1 MRVAKQK
8 TLKIKKAKKNLLEKQ
23 RHHAR
28 IRVAVHQDL
37 AVVLVPPP
45 VHAQRVVVAPLDAVV
60 CVFEMLAR
68 VLVGG
73 GREVRV
79 QHAEGRAPGLGVHV
93 DEVLFVVVDDVHMC
107 EGCDVW
113 VERR

>member
-1 MRVAKQK
+1 M
-8 TLKIKKAKKNLLEKQ
+8 
-23 RHHAR
+23 
-28 IRVAVHQDL
+28 
-37 AVVLVPPP
+37 
-45 VHAQRVVVAPLDAVV
+45 HAQRVVVAPLDAVV

-93 DEVLFVVVDDVHMC
+93 DEVLFVVVDDVHAGGVC
-107 EGCDVW
+107 VVW
-113 VERR
+113 MGTRWNL